1 MTARPAVARTV
12 VRGST
17 VQFLD
22 DEDEF
27 FGRQPSRRSEL
38 PDPEPLL
45 RNLTHCVIEVLAGAR
60 DLEQLARWVTD
71 DVYRNLSKRVVLA
84 ARARR
89 VKGQAP
95 RRPAFTLGSIITCE
109 PADGVLEAVIMV
121 HQRPRAR
128 AVAIRLEG
136 LDQRWARE
144 RDQRALNVRVAC
156 RQVTTRTVFLLS
168 GPCAPAPA
176 AQHGSGAA
184 AGRHRR
190 CAVRT
195 RRA

>member
-1 MTARPAVARTV
+1 MTARPAAGHAPA
-12 VRGST
+12 RGSAR
-17 VQFLD
+17 QFLD
-22 DEDEF
+22 DDDEY
-27 FGRQPSRRSEL
+27 FGRQPARRSDL

-95 RRPAFTLGSIITCE
+95 QRPAFTVGRVHTCE
-109 PADGVLEAVIMV
+109 PVDGVVEAVVMV
-121 HQRPRAR
+121 HQRARSR

-136 LDQRWARE
+136 LDQRW
-144 RDQRALNVRVAC
+144 RASAISVL
-156 RQVTTRTVFLLS
+156 
-168 GPCAPAPA
+168 
-176 AQHGSGAA
+176 
-184 AGRHRR
+184 
-190 CAVRT
+190 
-195 RRA
+195 